1 MFAAARRGLPPGF
14 TLIELLVV
22 IAIIAALIGLLLP
35 AVQKVR
41 VAARRAADQNNLKQ
55 IGIAV
60 HNYASERDGTLPPAR
75 TVVAG
80 KDRWWFGETDPAAP
94 EPRTA
99 DPTRGHLMPY
109 LENNQRALQN
119 PAKAPGKV
127 YLSFDG
133 ATGGYS
139 YNWRYLAPLVESAG
153 GPVWRPVKLHQVKST
168 SQTVAFVNG
177 ACTRPGTPYL
187 VEVGIAEPPS
197 RQLPS
202 VHFRQTG
209 RLANVLF
216 LDGHVEARTD
226 PTRNPTAAG
235 EEPYLCHLRDR
246 ENLFDLGPTDELWDR
261 D

>member
-1 MFAAARRGLPPGF
+1 MLAAEHRGSPSGF

-41 VAARRAADQNNLKQ
+41 SAARRVADQNNLKQ

-60 HNYASERDGTLPPAR
+60 HSYASARDSTLPPGR
-75 TVVAG
+75 TVEAG

-109 LENNQRALQN
+109 LENNQKALQN
-119 PAKAPGKV
+119 PAKAPGRV
-127 YLSFDG
+127 YLAFDG
-133 ATGGYS
+133 ASGGYA
-139 YNWRYLAPLVESAG
+139 YNWRYLAPLAETPV

-187 VEVGIAEPPS
+187 VETGLAEPPS
-197 RQLPS
+197 RQHPT
-202 VHFRQTG
+202 VHFRLTG

-216 LDGHVEARTD
+216 VDGHVEARTD
-226 PTRNPTAAG
+226 PTRNPPAAG
-235 EEPYLCHLRDR
+235 EEPGLCQLRDR
-246 ENLFDLGPTDELWDR
+246 ENLYDLGPTDELWDR